1 MTTVERK
8 AQSLA
13 GTTEDLHLSWLV
25 RHLKGIAIFAGCLLI
40 ALLALLVRQQQQKNI
55 EVERYQLL
63 QQVSHY
69 AASIGAAV
77 RTDVVMSE
85 SLFTEHQPLTFITN
99 ITADPGLHAAAGGT
113 EL

>member
-1 MTTVERK
+1 MTTIERK

-25 RHLKGIAIFAGCLLI
+25 RHPKGIAIFAGCLLM
-40 ALLALLVRQQQQKNI
+40 ALLALVVRQQQQKNI

-69 AASIGAAV
+69 AALIEAGGRNA
-77 RTDVVMSE
+77 VVMSE
-85 SLFTEHQPLTFITN
+85 SLLTEHQPLTLITN
-99 ITADPGLHAAAGGT
+99 ITADPGLPAAAGGT